1 MIPVSLSNEVLG
13 TLEGL
18 DMALEHRRRAQVQVD
33 GYTADLRGYC
43 LHNPSL
49 NACLKVDMALLR
61 RVIQAAGEMP

>member
-1 MIPVSLSNEVLG
+1 MIPVDLNNEVLG
-13 TLEGL
+13 AIEGL
-18 DMALEHRRRAQVQVD
+18 DRALEKRRWAQVQVD